1 MDVHTDSFLKSE
13 AHLMCNTADSGRD
26 ISTISDFDMEVD
38 NETAVLISAYDNTSA
53 FEELAIGDRGNSGA
67 EGADIADIGNAEA
80 VADGMAD
87 DFSQIVFRN
96 GNFTNMVFKCDHDD
110 TLLCKRIGTA
120 TSCTQI
126 IIA

>member
-1 MDVHTDSFLKSE
+1 MNVNTDSFLESE
-13 AHLMCNTADSGRD
+13 AHLMGDTVDSGRD
-26 ISTISDFDMEVD
+26 ISAISNFDMEID
-38 NETAVLISAYDNTSA
+38 NETAVLIRAYDNASA
-53 FEELAIGDRGNSGA
+53 LEELAFGDRGNSGA
-67 EGADIADIGNAEA
+67 EGIDIADISDTEA

-87 DFSQIVFRN
+87 YFSQIVFRN
-96 GNFTNMVFKCDHDD
+96 GNFTYMVFRCDHDH